1 MILSCQGI
9 TKSFGTDNILN
20 NISFQIDQGEKL
32 AIVGNNGAGKS
43 TLLKIITGELDA
55 DAGNVVLA
63 KDTTV
68 GYLAQY
74 QNDAASGTIY
84 DIVYSAREDIIN
96 IKNQLQD
103 MEEQMK
109 HLTGDDLDNL
119 LIKYHSLTDTYEH
132 MEGNTYDS
140 LVSGVLRG
148 LGFADEDFTKKMEEL
163 SGG

>member
-96 IKNQLQD
+96 IKNQTTL
-103 MEEQMK
+103 
-109 HLTGDDLDNL
+109 
-119 LIKYHSLTDTYEH
+119 
-132 MEGNTYDS
+132 
-140 LVSGVLRG
+140 
-148 LGFADEDFTKKMEEL
+148 KKMKIKLERK
-163 SGG
+163 